1 MDASR
6 NRTELERI
14 FATQRE
20 GTREQVSRSY
30 EERMDLLGRLGRIF
44 EQHRD
49 ELVDAVA
56 ADFGIRSRYETILL
70 DLMLGISEIKFARR
84 NLKTWLRPR
93 RVKTDIFGLPGSS
106 RLVPQPLGVVGVLGT
121 WNYPLGTIFVG
132 AAGALAAGNR
142 VIAKPSEVSANA
154 AEASERLVRR
164 YFAEEEFAIVQGG
177 PDMAQAM
184 TALPLSLIHI

>member
-1 MDASR
+1 
-6 NRTELERI
+6 
-14 FATQRE
+14 
-20 GTREQVSRSY
+20 
-30 EERMDLLGRLGRIF
+30 MDLLGRLGRIF

-164 YFAEEEFAIVQGG
+164 YFAEEEFASIFW
-177 PDMAQAM
+177 
-184 TALPLSLIHI
+184 

>member
-1 MDASR
+1 
-6 NRTELERI
+6 
-14 FATQRE
+14 
-20 GTREQVSRSY
+20 
-30 EERMDLLGRLGRIF
+30 MDLLGLGRIF

-106 RLVPQPLGVVGVLGT
+106 RLVPSP
-121 WNYPLGTIFVG
+121 
-132 AAGALAAGNR
+132 
-142 VIAKPSEVSANA
+142 
-154 AEASERLVRR
+154 
-164 YFAEEEFAIVQGG
+164 
-177 PDMAQAM
+177 
-184 TALPLSLIHI
+184 